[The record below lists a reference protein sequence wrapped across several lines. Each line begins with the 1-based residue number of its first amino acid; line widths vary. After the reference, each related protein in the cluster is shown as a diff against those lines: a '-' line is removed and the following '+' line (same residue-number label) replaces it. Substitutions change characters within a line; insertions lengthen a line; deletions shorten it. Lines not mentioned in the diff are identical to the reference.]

1 MIDIVIIFEMDFPT
15 FLKIFLKIYLL
26 SCLGSKMV
34 LNEDGDWIGS
44 FPTFPAN
51 ILYYKANM
59 FLEEINHLYGVADQ
73 IVVTKLICS

>member
-1 MIDIVIIFEMDFPT
+1 
-15 FLKIFLKIYLL
+15 
-26 SCLGSKMV
+26 MV

-44 FPTFPAN
+44 FPKFPAN
-51 ILYYKANM
+51 VLYYKANM

>member
-1 MIDIVIIFEMDFPT
+1 
-15 FLKIFLKIYLL
+15 
-26 SCLGSKMV
+26 MV

-51 ILYYKANM
+51 VLYYKANM
-59 FLEEINHLYGVADQ
+59 FLEEINNLYGVADQ